1 VTIGLQLWSPSYL
14 TRVHGWKPAQI
25 GVAMGLA
32 QMLPALSL
40 PLHGWVVDRLYA
52 RGRTDAHLL
61 WCLMTLLIAAP
72 FAIAAYLVASPT
84 LTVVLFGIYMLFI
97 LSTSSIGP
105 AAAQVVTP
113 PELRG
118 RVSAIFVLVTGL
130 IGMVLGNLLVGLF
143 TDKVLGDPK
152 QIGTS
157 LILLVVTVLT
167 IAALMFAQG
176 RADMRRLVAGRGGAQ

>member
-1 VTIGLQLWSPSYL
+1 
-14 TRVHGWKPAQI
+14 
-25 GVAMGLA
+25 M
-32 QMLPALSL
+32 
-40 PLHGWVVDRLYA
+40 VDRLYA
-52 RGRTDAHLL
+52 RGRSDAHLL
-61 WCLMTLLIAAP
+61 WCLITLLIAAP
-72 FAIAAYLVASPT
+72 FAMAAYLVASPT

-157 LILLVVTVLT
+157 LILLVVSVLT
-167 IAALMFAQG
+167 IAAIFFAQG
-176 RADMRRLVAGRGGAQ
+176 RADMRRLVAGSGGSA